1 MSTLPHGA
9 DETTRLV
16 RDTPPSGPHR
26 GIGAIA
32 AVATLGSLLF
42 GYDTG
47 VISGALPYMYMP
59 GSAGGLGLTAVQEGA
74 IGGILLIG
82 AAIGAMVGGAMS
94 DRWGRRHNI
103 TTLAIIFLLGALGT
117 TFAPT
122 VGMVY
127 LFRFVLGFAV
137 GAASATVPIYLA
149 ESSPKRIR
157 GTVVAI
163 DQFMIVTGQLL
174 AFTMNAVINVAHGGP
189 QITVRRNGNADPLG
203 ITPGPHSWDEILGL
217 QTSKGGPLD
226 ETAYHAFLDNL
237 VISSG
242 NGAAWRWMLLLC
254 SIPAIAL
261 WIGIRLMPESARW
274 YLSKGRLTD
283 AIGVLKRV
291 RDEAKDGPIQDEI
304 EEMLA
309 AQHHEKQNAHQGNAL
324 AHVWRTPWLRKLLF
338 VGIFLAIVNQTTG
351 VNTVMYYAP
360 KVLEYAGM
368 TTSASITAQ
377 VGNGVMSVIGAAAGL
392 WLVSRF
398 SRRSLLIFDVTAV
411 GVILLAIA
419 ATFHHAIASHIADGT
434 TPPSWAPYLVLVL
447 MAVFMLVVQS
457 TNGTV
462 VWTMLGEMFPSHVRG
477 VMNGTAIF
485 FMWIV
490 NAVITFTFPAMMAGL
505 GGSVTYLSYGLL
517 NLVIAVV
524 LVRIMP
530 ETRGRSLEQIEA
542 EMEQRYS

>member
-174 AFTMNAVINVAHGGP
+174 AFTMNAVINAAHGGP

-203 ITPGPHSWDEILGL
+203 ITPGPHSWDEVLGL

-242 NGAAWRWMLLLC
+242 NGAAWRWMLVLC

-309 AQHHEKQNAHQGNAL
+309 VQRHEKQDAHQGHAL

-377 VGNGVMSVIGAAAGL
+377 VGNGVMSVIGAAGWPL
-392 WLVSRF
+392 PRPF
-398 SRRSLLIFDVTAV
+398 
-411 GVILLAIA
+411 
-419 ATFHHAIASHIADGT
+419 T
-434 TPPSWAPYLVLVL
+434 TPSPRTSPTGRRHRPGRRTWCSCSWRCSCSSSSRPMAPSCGPC
-447 MAVFMLVVQS
+447 S
-457 TNGTV
+457 
-462 VWTMLGEMFPSHVRG
+462 VRCSPPMC
-477 VMNGTAIF
+477 VA
-485 FMWIV
+485 
-490 NAVITFTFPAMMAGL
+490 
-505 GGSVTYLSYGLL
+505 S
-517 NLVIAVV
+517 
-524 LVRIMP
+524 
-530 ETRGRSLEQIEA
+530 
-542 EMEQRYS
+542 